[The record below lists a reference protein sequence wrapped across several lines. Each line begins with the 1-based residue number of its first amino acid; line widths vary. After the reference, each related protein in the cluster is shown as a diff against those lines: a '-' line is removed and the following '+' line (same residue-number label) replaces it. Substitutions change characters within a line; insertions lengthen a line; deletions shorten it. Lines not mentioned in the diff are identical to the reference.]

1 MPLFVSSSST
11 LHWAMDIKKRVCH
24 RLPFRKILIHCHWH
38 QKVPLSHWFAFS
50 GGEIITWRGASC
62 LRTLVSLNIP
72 FCSCCP
78 INSTEE
84 PSVVSC
90 LTGSWHFLREK
101 LAFIIYFNRTMQLSS
116 FLLIYSLQGMSVK
129 LAHVRIFC
137 RRTPV
142 KVGSNLKA
150 IEISCT
156 KDFAY
161 SEYIKRMLYCWKKK
175 KFAPKRERDRIIK
188 LLDMY
193 YTLKKRKV
201 KMSQSTKDR

>member
-1 MPLFVSSSST
+1 
-11 LHWAMDIKKRVCH
+11 
-24 RLPFRKILIHCHWH
+24 
-38 QKVPLSHWFAFS
+38 
-50 GGEIITWRGASC
+50 
-62 LRTLVSLNIP
+62 
-72 FCSCCP
+72 
-78 INSTEE
+78 
-84 PSVVSC
+84 
-90 LTGSWHFLREK
+90 
-101 LAFIIYFNRTMQLSS
+101 MQLSS